1 MELWIPITI
10 AAAFL
15 QNLRSALQ
23 KHIKGRLSTAGA
35 AYARFVYAWPIALV
49 YVWGLNAIGGLALPQ
64 PNWLFLAYC
73 LAGGLSQ
80 ILFTVVLLWMFSFR
94 SFAVGTTFSKLE
106 VVMVAGLGALILG
119 DGLSLI
125 AVIAIVIS
133 AAGVICLALNQA
145 NLTLA
150 ALWSGLSEK
159 ATMIGLLSAALLGA
173 SSVFYRGGA
182 LALEHDSIAM
192 AAGFTLVVSV
202 VLQTV
207 IMGVWIS
214 LREPGEITRVFRHWP
229 PALAVGVAG
238 FLASIGWF
246 TAFTLE
252 NAAYVRAVGQIELV
266 FTFVATLVFFRE
278 KVTLIEVLGVAMIV
292 GAILLLL
299 LGG

>member
-23 KHIKGRLSTAGA
+23 KHIKGRLSTSGA
-35 AYARFVYAWPIALV
+35 AYARFVYAWPLALV
-49 YVWGLNAIGGLALPQ
+49 YVWGLNAVGGLALPD

-106 VVMVAGLGALILG
+106 VVMVAGLSALILG

-125 AVIAIVIS
+125 ALIAIMIS
-133 AAGVICLALNQA
+133 AAGVICLAMNQA
-145 NLTLA
+145 NLTFV
-150 ALWSGLSEK
+150 ALQAGLTEK

-182 LALEHDSIAM
+182 LALEHDSVAM
-192 AAGFTLVVSV
+192 AAGFTLLVSV

-207 IMGVWIS
+207 MMGGWIA
-214 LREPGEITRVFRHWP
+214 LREPGEITKVFRHWRWAGP
-229 PALAVGVAG
+229 VGIAG
-238 FLASIGWF
+238 GLGSICWF
-246 TAFTLE
+246 TAFTIQ
-252 NAAYVRAVGQIELV
+252 NATYVRAVGQIELV
-266 FTFVATLVFFRE
+266 FTFIATLVFFRE